1 MKRNKIKIISVIL
14 LIILSGALKVYPQ
27 LDGAR
32 VYWPLPKNTNI
43 LAVHFV
49 SGTLNATWNN
59 FELIQP
65 SINIQNN
72 LYMLTYTRV
81 QPVLGRTAYW
91 TIMLPAAQIE
101 TNTSLPVPELSQV
114 GKGLADPG
122 ISATIN
128 LFGAPGMRA
137 KDFIRYDLTTTVNFG
152 VKATFP
158 LGTYDSDEMLNVGS
172 NQYKI
177 RFSLPIVQA
186 LSFWAPGERFVL
198 DVMPTATIITNNK
211 NSMGNEIKQDPLYVI
226 ESHLSRDITKR
237 AFLSLDYSYIF
248 GGKSTYTDNKTG
260 MMIRETDSFKTHLLG
275 LTANFEINDHMQLFL
290 THAQTFSKPE
300 DISLK
305 GSLLKVSLT
314 WSWHDYFEKVN
325 DFHGD

>member
-1 MKRNKIKIISVIL
+1 MNKLKLTSVLFAIL
-14 LIILSGALKVYPQ
+14 FLGSSKVFAQ

-43 LAVHFV
+43 LAAHIV
-49 SGTLNATWNN
+49 SGTMNATWNN

-81 QPVLGRTAYW
+81 QPILGRTAYW
-91 TIMLPAAQIE
+91 TLILPAAQIE
-101 TNTSLPVPELSQV
+101 TNTSLPVPELSQLS
-114 GKGLADPG
+114 KGLADPG
-122 ISATIN
+122 FSATIN
-128 LFGAPGMRA
+128 IFGVPGMRA
-137 KDFIRYDLTTTVNFG
+137 KDFIRYDLNTTINFG

-177 RFSLPIVQA
+177 RFSLPMVHA
-186 LSFWAPGERFVL
+186 FSFWAPGERLVL
-198 DVMPTATIITNNK
+198 DVMPSATLITKND
-211 NSMGNEIKQDPLYVI
+211 NSMGNEIEQDPLFVI
-226 ESHLSRDITKR
+226 ESHLSQDITKR

-248 GGKSTYTDNKTG
+248 GGEANYTDKETG
-260 MMIRETDSFKTHLLG
+260 MIVKKSDAFDTHLLG
-275 LTANFEINDHMQLFL
+275 VTANFEINDHMQIFL
-290 THAQTFSKPE
+290 THAQTFNKPA
-300 DISLK
+300 DISLEA
-305 GSLLKVSLT
+305 SLLKVSLT
-314 WSWHDYFEKVN
+314 WSWHDYFEKVG

>member
-1 MKRNKIKIISVIL
+1 MMNKLKLISALFVIL
-14 LIILSGALKVYPQ
+14 FLGSSKIFGQ

-43 LAVHFV
+43 LAVHYV
-49 SGTLNATWNN
+49 SGTMNATWNN
-59 FELIQP
+59 FELVQP

-81 QPVLGRTAYW
+81 QPILGRTAYW
-91 TIMLPAAQIE
+91 TVMLPAAQIE
-101 TNTSLPVPELSQV
+101 TNTSLPVPELLQL

-122 ISATIN
+122 LSATIN

-137 KDFIRYDLTTTVNFG
+137 KDFIRYDLTTTINFG

-158 LGTYDSDEMLNVGS
+158 LGTYDPDEMLNVGS

-177 RFSLPIVQA
+177 RFSLPMVHA
-186 LSFWAPGERFVL
+186 FSFWAPGERFVL
-198 DVMPTATIITNNK
+198 DVMPTATLITKNN
-211 NSMGNEIKQDPLYVI
+211 NNMGNEIEQDPLFVI
-226 ESHLSRDITKR
+226 ESHLSHDVTKR

-248 GGKSTYTDNKTG
+248 GGKATYTDKETG
-260 MMIRETDSFKTHLLG
+260 MIVKTTDDFDTHLLG
-275 LTANFEINDHMQLFL
+275 VTANFEINDHMQLFL
-290 THAQTFSKPE
+290 THAQTFSKPG
-300 DISLK
+300 DISLE
-305 GSLLKVSLT
+305 GSLLKATLT